1 MRRNDVGQD
10 LESLAFDFLYFFA
23 RFEYALKSNS
33 YLKRTEPG
41 PPAEAGW
48 RQLRERWE
56 GENKICEAA
65 AALIAA
71 NPKKQIVGDDR
82 SLAFRPVAFPD
93 GTSELGQVIGFCQT
107 VRNNLFHDGKSSND
121 GFKSGAPED
130 VAFHCSRRSRGAG
143 QGFRSWSRL
152 YRLLLKW
159 SQLSDP
165 LLAPGSRGLALES
178 ASSVSTRRP

>member
-82 SLAFRPVAFPD
+82 SLAFRPVPFLMAHLSLGRSSAFARPYGTTSFTMGKVATTALSLERPKMLLSIVLVVLEELARAFDLGPD
-93 GTSELGQVIGFCQT
+93 YTG
-107 VRNNLFHDGKSSND
+107 
-121 GFKSGAPED
+121 
-130 VAFHCSRRSRGAG
+130 
-143 QGFRSWSRL
+143 
-152 YRLLLKW
+152 YY
-159 SQLSDP
+159 
-165 LLAPGSRGLALES
+165 
-178 ASSVSTRRP
+178 